1 MDLAEVHIA
10 RFIVAVFD
18 VAFSPVH
25 HGVITGDVA
34 LTEDAGGLID
44 GDKVIVFEENLKIH
58 NYGIERKGRL
68 FQRHYNRLP
77 TQPLNQKS
85 LFTMQLTLGFSPCP
99 NDTFIFDALV
109 HGRIDTEGLTFDV
122 RLGDVEE
129 LNQLA
134 FAGELDVT
142 KLSYHAFGHLT
153 ETYALLNSGSALG
166 RGVGPLLV
174 TADEAL
180 ADVFSART
188 QVQGKDKNSNVLLP
202 ETPIAIPGKYT
213 TANYL
218 LGLAQPQ
225 LTNKQEVLFSDI
237 ESQVL
242 SGEFTAGLLIHENR
256 FTYHER
262 GLHKLMDLGEY
273 WESTTGH
280 AIPLGGIVI
289 KRAVPSKVQRTFDR
303 ILARSVQYAFNHP
316 DASAEYVAAHA
327 QEMDAEV
334 RRKHIALYVNQYS
347 LELGPEGRAAVA
359 GFLGQGRDRGVIPAG
374 RKDYLVPED

>member
-1 MDLAEVHIA
+1 MPAHQTI
-10 RFIVAVFD
+10 
-18 VAFSPVH
+18 
-25 HGVITGDVA
+25 
-34 LTEDAGGLID
+34 
-44 GDKVIVFEENLKIH
+44 
-58 NYGIERKGRL
+58 
-68 FQRHYNRLP
+68 
-77 TQPLNQKS
+77 
-85 LFTMQLTLGFSPCP
+85 TLGFSPCP

-109 HGRIDTEGLTFDV
+109 HGRIDTEGLSFDV
-122 RLGDVEE
+122 RMGDVEE

-134 FAGELDVT
+134 FAGELAVT
-142 KLSYHAFGHLT
+142 KLSYHAFGYLT
-153 ETYALLNSGSALG
+153 DAYALLNAGSALG

-174 TADEAL
+174 TADEDL
-180 ADVFSART
+180 ARDFVARP
-188 QVQGKDKNSNVLLP
+188 QVQGEVFESSALP
-202 ETPIAIPGKYT
+202 PESPVAIPGKYT

-225 LTNKQEVLFSDI
+225 LSNKQEVLFSDI
-237 ESQVL
+237 EERVL

-289 KRAVPSKVQRTFDR
+289 KRSLPPEVRIKFDR
-303 ILARSVQYAFNHP
+303 VLARSVQYAFDHP
-316 DASAEYVAAHA
+316 EASAGYVAAHA

-347 LELGPEGRAAVA
+347 LDLGEEGRSAVA
-359 GFLGQGRDRGVIPAG
+359 GFLAQGRARGVIPAG
-374 RKDYLVPED
+374 REDYMVQGTAYK